1 MKTKMMF
8 GLLAVLV
15 AAVAVS
21 TMALPTLASSL
32 EDSSNST
39 APSIPDVSPVQDQV
53 QNATRARQR
62 LRLCEQDGVCS
73 ENCTQ
78 TQSQIRAMDGSCGVG
93 DGTCTGEG
101 SQYRGGAPAHAGM
114 GAGTQSRS
122 HSRNQSG
129 SCVVAPTG

>member
-21 TMALPTLASSL
+21 TIALPALASSV
-32 EDSSNST
+32 EDPSNST
-39 APSIPDVSPVQDQV
+39 EPSILDASPVQEQV
-53 QNATRARQR
+53 QNTMRTRQR
-62 LRLCEQDGVCS
+62 LMVCDDTGVCS

-78 TQSQIRAMDGSCGVG
+78 TRAQIRAMNGSCGVG

-101 SQYRGGAPAHAGM
+101 SQYHGGVSAQGGQGVSGQTRSRG
-114 GAGTQSRS
+114 
-122 HSRNQSG
+122 RNQTG
-129 SCVVAPTG
+129 SCVAAPTG